1 MSSAPVLI
9 VDDDASQ
16 RRLIEFWLQEEGYS
30 TLVANDG
37 KAGLH
42 AFEQKSP
49 CLVIADIRMP
59 GMDGLDLLGRIKG
72 INQDTPVI
80 LITAFGTVGNAVD
93 AMKLGAVDYILK
105 PLNPDE
111 LKLSA
116 HRALERKELVEE
128 NRYLRGFAD
137 TAYRFENLIGQSRKM
152 RDVFDVATQ
161 VARRDSTVLLTGE
174 SGTGKELLAKAIH
187 QNSLRA
193 KKPFITIN
201 CGAIPENLIESELFG
216 HRKGS
221 FTGALADRIGKFEAA
236 NEGTIFLDEIGDL
249 TPNLQIRL
257 LRVIQER
264 EIDKIGYPH
273 PVKINVRI
281 LAATHRN
288 LKALVEDAQ
297 FREDLYYRLSVVTVN
312 LPPLRERKDDIPLL
326 VEHFLKKHSGRYQIP
341 LASVSEAALEML
353 TQHNWPGN
361 VRELENVME
370 HVVVLGKEDIIRPEH
385 LPPDIRQRTSRVA
398 NISLKLPEEGLD
410 LEEVEKEI
418 LLQALEKHD
427 WHQTKAARYLSISRK
442 TLIYR
447 MEKFG
452 LTGPDEKDE
461 VQPVIDNLDE
471 EGSH

>member
-1 MSSAPVLI
+1 MPNAPILV

-16 RRLIEFWLQEEGYS
+16 RRLIEFWLQEEGHS
-30 TLVANDG
+30 VITANDG

-49 CLVIADIRMP
+49 CLVITDLRMP

-72 INQDTPVI
+72 TTQDVPVI

-93 AMKLGAVDYILK
+93 AMKLGAADYILK

-111 LKLSA
+111 LKLSV
-116 HRALERKELVEE
+116 HRVLERKQLVDE
-128 NRYLRGFAD
+128 NLYLRDFAG
-137 TAYRFENLIGQSRKM
+137 TAFRFENLIGQSRKM
-152 RDVFDVATQ
+152 RDVFEVATQ
-161 VARRDSTVLLTGE
+161 VARRDSTVLLIGE

-187 QNSLRA
+187 QNSLRV
-193 KKPFITIN
+193 KKPFVTIN

-216 HRKGS
+216 HRRGS
-221 FTGALADRIGKFEAA
+221 FTGALSDRVGKFEAA
-236 NEGTIFLDEIGDL
+236 NEGTVFLDEIGDL

-281 LAATHRN
+281 IAATHRN
-288 LKALVEDAQ
+288 LRTMVEDAQ
-297 FREDLYYRLSVVTVN
+297 FREDLFYRLSVVTIN

-326 VEHFLKKHSGRYQIP
+326 VEHFLKQHCGRYQIP
-341 LASVSEAALEML
+341 MVSVSDEALEAL
-353 TQHNWPGN
+353 AQHNWPGN
-361 VRELENVME
+361 VRELGNVIE
-370 HVVVLGKEDIIRPEH
+370 HLVVLGKGDVIKTEH
-385 LPPDIRQRTSRVA
+385 LPSEIRQTKSRIA
-398 NISLKLPEEGLD
+398 NISLKLPEDGIS

-418 LLQALEKHD
+418 LLQALEKHQ
-427 WHQTKAARYLSISRK
+427 WHQTKAARYLNISRK

-452 LTGPDEKDE
+452 LVPGKEQGE
-461 VQPVIDNLDE
+461 AESVSDNRQDP
-471 EGSH
+471 